1 MAAAAQPLASVNI
14 SQSFQNLLDTVIHA
28 IPKILV
34 FLAILVIGWVI
45 ARVLARVVDM
55 ILRRVHFDHFVERGV
70 VGQALTRSHT
80 DATTL
85 IAKIVYY
92 AILLIALQ
100 MAFGVFGPNPI
111 STMLNGIVAWLPRAI
126 VAIIIIVIA
135 SAIAKVVKD
144 LIVGAIGGLSYGRL
158 LANVASIIIITLGA
172 IAALNQVGIA
182 AGVTQPVL
190 WTVLLTAGA
199 IAAIGVGGGLVR
211 PMQDR
216 WERMLSAAERETSTQ
231 VAAYQAGR
239 TDAMRGTPAQPRPQ
253 QQPVAQQAT
262 RSMPQGETSQGET
275 SQGNMPQGGTSQG
288 GTAQGDMPQGGT
300 SQGGT
305 TPGDQGGEPGSQG
318 GSGYPQGGPSYAY
331 DAPTAEEWGG
341 PSEVRY

>member
-1 MAAAAQPLASVNI
+1 MAAQPLASVDV
-14 SQSFQNLLDTVIHA
+14 SQSFQNLLNTVVHA
-28 IPKILV
+28 IPKMLV
-34 FLAILVIGWVI
+34 FLVILVAGWFI
-45 ARVLARVVDM
+45 ARVLARVADM
-55 ILRRVHFDHFVERGV
+55 ILRRAHFDHFVERGA

-111 STMLNGIVAWLPRAI
+111 SSMLNGIVAWLPRAI

-135 SAIAKVVKD
+135 SAIARVVKD
-144 LIVGAIGGLSYGRL
+144 LITGAIGGLPYGKL
-158 LANVASIIIITLGA
+158 LANIASVIILTLGA

-190 WTVLLTAGA
+190 FTVLLTAGA
-199 IAAIGVGGGLVR
+199 ILAIGVGGGLVR

-216 WERMLSAAERETSTQ
+216 WERMLSAAERETSAQ

-239 TDAMRGTPAQPRPQ
+239 TDAMRGAPAQPRPR
-253 QQPVAQQAT
+253 QQPVSQQAT
-262 RSMPQGETSQGET
+262 RGMPQAETS
-275 SQGNMPQGGTSQG
+275 QGGTSQG
-288 GTAQGDMPQGGT
+288 GMPQGGT
-300 SQGGT
+300 SPGSTPPGGT
-305 TPGDQGGEPGSQG
+305 SPDDTSAGGTSQGGEPGAPGG
-318 GSGYPQGGPSYAY
+318 GSGYPQDRRSYSY
-331 DAPTAEEWGG
+331 DAPTPEEWGG
-341 PSEVRY
+341 PSDIRY

>member
-1 MAAAAQPLASVNI
+1 MAAAAQPLASVDI

-34 FLAILVIGWVI
+34 FLVILVIGWII
-45 ARVLARVVDM
+45 ARVLARVADM

-70 VGQALTRSHT
+70 VGQALTRSQA

-85 IAKIVYY
+85 IATIVYY

-100 MAFGVFGPNPI
+100 MAFGVFGPNPV
-111 STMLNGIVAWLPRAI
+111 SSMLNGIVAWLPRAI

-135 SAIAKVVKD
+135 SAIAKVVKE
-144 LIVGAIGGLSYGRL
+144 LITGAIGGLSYGKL
-158 LANVASIIIITLGA
+158 LASVASIIIITLGA
-172 IAALNQVGIA
+172 IAALNQAGIA

-239 TDAMRGTPAQPRPQ
+239 TDAMRGAPAQPRPQ

-262 RSMPQGETSQGET
+262 RGMPQGEASQGGTSQSG
-275 SQGNMPQGGTSQG
+275 MPQGGTSQG
-288 GTAQGDMPQGGT
+288 GA
-300 SQGGT
+300 
-305 TPGDQGGEPGSQG
+305 TPGEQGGEPGSQG
-318 GSGYPQGGPSYAY
+318 GSGYPQGGPSYSC
-331 DAPTAEEWGG
+331 DAPTPEEWGG
-341 PSEVRY
+341 PGEARY